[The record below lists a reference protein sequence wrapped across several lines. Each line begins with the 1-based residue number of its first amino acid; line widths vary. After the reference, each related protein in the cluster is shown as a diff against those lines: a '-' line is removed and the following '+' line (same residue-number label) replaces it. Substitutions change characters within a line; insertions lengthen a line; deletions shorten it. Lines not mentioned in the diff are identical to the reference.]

1 MVHIASF
8 TKGKIFIRIC
18 SYLLKEYN
26 QQQDSAMEYEDRQ
39 RLDENPSNNQNAD
52 IHDALNSTEEVK
64 KEKTKTPSTGM

>member
-1 MVHIASF
+1 M
-8 TKGKIFIRIC
+8 
-18 SYLLKEYN
+18 KEYN